1 MQCPHCHQEHLASSQ
16 FCPLTG
22 QKIEL
27 PAVCPGCGKPV
38 DPTWQNC
45 TSCGQSLIQSGRIL
59 EQPAIRAT
67 GFRKA
72 RWLILAVG
80 MVGLFCMA
88 VIIISIFWKSANQ
101 TLAFPTET
109 LATIKTSVPTETV
122 LTLETSVPSVFTAS
136 APYMGKIVFASSRE
150 GDDNEVGGS
159 TIYAMNADG
168 SKQARLTDLDWS
180 ESPSLSV
187 DGKKIVFVSDAKDG
201 SGIYVMNADG
211 SQPTRITPKN
221 PGYYDLAPCWSG
233 DGKKIAFTSN
243 RDGNYEIY
251 AMNADGSDPQRLTYV
266 QADDIEPAWSADGR
280 KIAFTSF
287 RDGYMDIYV
296 MNTDGSDP
304 QRLTTN
310 PREDSHPSWSAD
322 GQKIVFQSYREGS
335 RAISIYVMD
344 ADGGN
349 QTPLTNNYSNDS
361 FPIWLGDGRIAFVS
375 ERDGNEEIYIMNA
388 DGSQQTRLTENSV
401 SDTLRSYPNYAAN
414 RQPFL
419 LQQPALPLH

>member
-1 MQCPHCHQEHLASSQ
+1 MECPHCHQEHLASSQ

-38 DPTWQNC
+38 DPTWQIC

-251 AMNADGSDPQRLTYV
+251 AMNADGSDHQRLTYV

-280 KIAFTSF
+280 
-287 RDGYMDIYV
+287 
-296 MNTDGSDP
+296 
-304 QRLTTN
+304 
-310 PREDSHPSWSAD
+310 
-322 GQKIVFQSYREGS
+322 
-335 RAISIYVMD
+335 
-344 ADGGN
+344 
-349 QTPLTNNYSNDS
+349 
-361 FPIWLGDGRIAFVS
+361 
-375 ERDGNEEIYIMNA
+375 
-388 DGSQQTRLTENSV
+388 
-401 SDTLRSYPNYAAN
+401 
-414 RQPFL
+414 
-419 LQQPALPLH
+419 

>member
-1 MQCPHCHQEHLASSQ
+1 
-16 FCPLTG
+16 
-22 QKIEL
+22 
-27 PAVCPGCGKPV
+27 
-38 DPTWQNC
+38 
-45 TSCGQSLIQSGRIL
+45 
-59 EQPAIRAT
+59 
-67 GFRKA
+67 
-72 RWLILAVG
+72 
-80 MVGLFCMA
+80 
-88 VIIISIFWKSANQ
+88 
-101 TLAFPTET
+101 
-109 LATIKTSVPTETV
+109 
-122 LTLETSVPSVFTAS
+122 
-136 APYMGKIVFASSRE
+136 
-150 GDDNEVGGS
+150 
-159 TIYAMNADG
+159 
-168 SKQARLTDLDWS
+168 
-180 ESPSLSV
+180 
-187 DGKKIVFVSDAKDG
+187 
-201 SGIYVMNADG
+201 
-211 SQPTRITPKN
+211 
-221 PGYYDLAPCWSG
+221 
-233 DGKKIAFTSN
+233 
-243 RDGNYEIY
+243 
-251 AMNADGSDPQRLTYV
+251 
-266 QADDIEPAWSADGR
+266 
-280 KIAFTSF
+280 
-287 RDGYMDIYV
+287 